1 MKIANSTRPLLP
13 LLGVLAFTLAGSSV
27 WAQGSAL
34 GADASRAIERAERLI
49 QAGQHKAA
57 ALEFER
63 ASELA
68 GGSCPECLLGVGR
81 AYCAAGDS
89 KAALQVTRIAL
100 SQLTSPENRARAYDQ
115 LGYVLARSGDLE
127 AAREAFRK
135 AVELDSGL
143 AAQVRSSL
151 ANALLEN
158 ASTGSK
164 AQEASSD
171 SSETLSLLGPSAP

>member
-1 MKIANSTRPLLP
+1 MKTANRTRPFLP
-13 LLGVLAFTLAGSSV
+13 LLGVLALTLAGSSA

-34 GADASRAIERAERLI
+34 GADAARAIERAERLI
-49 QAGQHKAA
+49 EAGQHKAA

-68 GGSCPECLLGVGR
+68 GGSCPECLLGVAR

-89 KAALQVTRIAL
+89 KSALQVTRIAL
-100 SQLTSPENRARAYDQ
+100 SQLTSPESRAQAYDQ

-158 ASTGSK
+158 ASTESK
-164 AQEASSD
+164 AQEAPSGAMN
-171 SSETLSLLGPSAP
+171 LLGPSAP

>member
-1 MKIANSTRPLLP
+1 MKTANRTCPL
-13 LLGVLAFTLAGSSV
+13 LLGVLALTCAGSSA
-27 WAQGSAL
+27 WAQSPAL
-34 GADASRAIERAERLI
+34 GVDASRAIERAERLI

-68 GGSCPECLLGVGR
+68 GGSCPECLLGVAR
-81 AYCAAGDS
+81 AYCGAGDS
-89 KAALQVTRIAL
+89 KSALQVTRIAL
-100 SQLTSPENRARAYDQ
+100 SQLTSPESRARAYDQ

-135 AVELDSGL
+135 AVELDSRL
-143 AAQVRSSL
+143 AEQVRSSL

-158 ASTGSK
+158 ASA
-164 AQEASSD
+164 AQSNSQTAPA
-171 SSETLSLLGPSAP
+171 ETTSLLGPGAP